1 MIHEASLTCDALG
14 EVSVVRL
21 RGVEAMNELSRF
33 TVDVLSQDGSVDPGA
48 VIATNASI
56 AFADGAGGQRN
67 LSLVVAEAR
76 YLGSHRDGHRYS
88 VELVPLAHVL
98 RLRRSHRVFQ
108 DMTTQEIVAKILTD
122 AGIPS
127 DEVKWRLGGKYG
139 KRVYTVQYGEVEW
152 DFVAR
157 LLAEE
162 GINCW
167 FDHAEDG
174 KATLVFGDAPA
185 SHASIDGDPGVLY
198 EDPGALVG
206 SAGTIHALE
215 ITDEMCHD
223 KVQVQDY
230 DVRQPD
236 VLMDGVAGDGALA
249 YFEYPARV
257 LNAEQA
263 SSRAKVR
270 LEQLS
275 RFSRSARAESLCAR
289 LAPGRIVKIAG
300 AADEIFDAPFLVVRV
315 EHSLTQA
322 SRNVAGGSH
331 PYKNEAVL
339 VPHGDKAFR
348 PGLPERPPRVDGLET
363 ATVTGPSGEEIHV
376 DDLGSVKVRFPWD
389 RSGIGDDGSSRWVRT
404 MQMNMNGAMLLPRV
418 GWEAPIA
425 YFEGDPDRPL
435 CLGRLYNGG
444 APVPYGQPGKKATTT
459 FQSATSPGG
468 AGTHELRFS
477 DDAGSMEAFIHATKD
492 QSVQVGGT
500 NKVTVSANE
509 THDVKKSTVLTITGS
524 QTTSIAASQKITVG
538 GDDGLSVK
546 GARSESIGAVEDIGV
561 TGSLNLICKGAYT
574 EMIGGLYAL
583 ECNQSTTTVQGS
595 YTQTVGGPMVVTAG
609 LGTNNTVAAA
619 RLEDVGGSRS
629 FTSSNAYADSVT
641 GVKKVTAG
649 ASSDDAGTVV
659 ATNVKGLGSV
669 SAGASANVKAGGN
682 IVVQGASIS
691 VKVGGTLKVK
701 AGGELTVAGNVKVG
715 GGTAKF
721 DAGKTTKKQ
730 KNKVG

>member
-1 MIHEASLTCDALG
+1 MSPSPAARVTLTVTGAEGARASATVKVPVLPSAT
-14 EVSVVRL
+14 VMV
-21 RGVEAMNELSRF
+21 GVETTRAWSLLS
-33 TVDVLSQDGSVDPGA
+33 
-48 VIATNASI
+48 
-56 AFADGAGGQRN
+56 
-67 LSLVVAEAR
+67 
-76 YLGSHRDGHRYS
+76 
-88 VELVPLAHVL
+88 
-98 RLRRSHRVFQ
+98 
-108 DMTTQEIVAKILTD
+108 
-122 AGIPS
+122 
-127 DEVKWRLGGKYG
+127 
-139 KRVYTVQYGEVEW
+139 
-152 DFVAR
+152 VAR
-157 LLAEE
+157 TTT
-162 GINCW
+162 
-167 FDHAEDG
+167 DSDG
-174 KATLVFGDAPA
+174 RPVLVA
-185 SHASIDGDPGVLY
+185 V
-198 EDPGALVG
+198 
-206 SAGTIHALE
+206 
-215 ITDEMCHD
+215 
-223 KVQVQDY
+223 KV
-230 DVRQPD
+230 
-236 VLMDGVAGDGALA
+236 A
-249 YFEYPARV
+249 
-257 LNAEQA
+257 A
-263 SSRAKVR
+263 SSRESASAAAEKVIG
-270 LEQLS
+270 LGTFQSLGPKVSNAPADTE
-275 RFSRSARAESLCAR
+275 RSASPAVRA
-289 LAPGRIVKIAG
+289 
-300 AADEIFDAPFLVVRV
+300 
-315 EHSLTQA
+315 
-322 SRNVAGGSH
+322 
-331 PYKNEAVL
+331 
-339 VPHGDKAFR
+339 
-348 PGLPERPPRVDGLET
+348 T